1 MSDELRYLRGIVRSL
16 TKNKA
21 RAHRERW
28 MEALP
33 ESVAV
38 ALSGAAGRSMSSPP
52 VPLRRRAPVGAK
64 KRRVTGKR
72 RVRRATHELAAD
84 IDNFGFLQVW
94 AVLMRVRHRVSPA
107 ERGGVPVEECWVLL
121 DGWCPSASCLGTTP
135 WLDHDNHDGL
145 GKKFSRH
152 R

>member
-94 AVLMRVRHRVSPA
+94 AVLMRVCHRVSPA
-107 ERGGVPVEECWVLL
+107 ERGGVCRRGVLGVVGRLVPVGVL
-121 DGWCPSASCLGTTP
+121 P
-135 WLDHDNHDGL
+135 WHHPVA
-145 GKKFSRH
+145 
-152 R
+152 